1 MNPNLEVSGRLIAIG
16 MLALSVVLAIA
27 AILLVC
33 DAIPFLMNSRRLF
46 SPPLTRQN
54 VRGDLVWAM
63 LYAVGAFLSA
73 RSARRR
79 FRGER

>member
-1 MNPNLEVSGRLIAIG
+1 MNPDLKSSSRLVAIG

-27 AILLVC
+27 AILLVY
-33 DAIPFLMNSRRLF
+33 DAMPLLMNSTKLL
-46 SPPLTRQN
+46 SPALTRQN

-73 RSARRR
+73 RSAQRR
-79 FRGER
+79 FRGGL